1 MNIPVLG
8 LTLGIVCRV
17 FKSSCTGGFPSV
29 LSQNTGTALRIILA
43 LSTSPMFGLVQE
55 SLEAKRLIRSLFLWV
70 LCQTSVKPRKTLSSL
85 HWDLGF
91 ALLRLAHTAQP
102 PGLTAGVAWQLP
114 AIECGPKGGYVA

>member
-1 MNIPVLG
+1 MNIPGLG
-8 LTLGIVCRV
+8 LTLEIVRRV

-29 LSQNTGTALRIILA
+29 VSQNTGTALRIILA
-43 LSTSPMFGLVQE
+43 LSTSPIFGLMKE
-55 SLEAKRLIRSLFLWV
+55 SLEAKRFVRSLFLWV

-85 HWDLGF
+85 HWDLNLGF

-114 AIECGPKGGYVA
+114 AIE